1 VFLLDAFKDLTEHL
15 HVTISCSLAITAVVW
30 ELATTS
36 IGIGSMK
43 GKERNRSNR
52 VLPDSITV
60 ALPDLRILKG
70 IAFLQHHALDLIR
83 ILVQAGAKELL
94 ELTASSSSST
104 TVALSP
110 DACPSVKLCLTPCH
124 DGIGKG

>member
-1 VFLLDAFKDLTEHL
+1 MFTRNYRP
-15 HVTISCSLAITAVVW
+15 VVW
-30 ELATTS
+30 ELASTS
-36 IGIGSMK
+36 IGLGSIK
-43 GKERNRSNR
+43 GKEQNRTNR
-52 VLPDSITV
+52 VFPDSITV

-83 ILVQAGAKELL
+83 ILVKAGAKELL